1 MNDNDV
7 NKHYSHKRNSS
18 NTQAKL
24 FYSSTRQKK
33 ERESV
38 HWKYENNNID
48 RSQREKWETSTYM
61 YIFILILSY

>member
-1 MNDNDV
+1 MIMMWTNTTATKETVQTHRPNCFTRLPD
-7 NKHYSHKRNSS
+7 KKR
-18 NTQAKL
+18 
-24 FYSSTRQKK
+24 
-33 ERESV
+33 ERKSV